1 MVSRTNADDDRPE
14 RPFMAAIAELRAT
27 GRVSPATLAA
37 ARARAMALPP
47 RRVEAEAGRPYTREV
62 LFSEADVGEVMRA
75 TWAPGVRS
83 APHDHGG
90 ARGVVAVL
98 EGRFEERGYTMSS
111 SLGLRERSVRELT
124 LGDVL
129 EIAEDRVHAMTSHDA
144 RGVTLHVYAG
154 HVASFRL
161 FDETARVTLRAR
173 GGAWLP
179 ADVVLS
185 EERWEPVP

>member
-1 MVSRTNADDDRPE
+1 MWSRTNADAHRPGS
-14 RPFMAAIAELRAT
+14 PSWAAILELRAT
-27 GRVSPATLAA
+27 GRVSEGTFGAL
-37 ARARAMALPP
+37 RAEIAALPP
-47 RRVEAEAGRPYTREV
+47 RRAEVVAGRPYAREV
-62 LFSEADVGEVMRA
+62 LFSEPGVGEVMRA
-75 TWAPGVRS
+75 TWARGVSS

-98 EGRFEERGYTMSS
+98 EGRFEERAYAVSS
-111 SLGLRERSVRELT
+111 GRGLSEGARRSFAA
-124 LGDVL
+124 GDLIEV
-129 EIAEDRVHAMTSHDA
+129 AEDAVHSMTSQGA

-154 HVASFRL
+154 NVASFRL
-161 FDETARVTLRAR
+161 FDESARVTLRAR

>member
-1 MVSRTNADDDRPE
+1 MVSRTNADDNRPDRP
-14 RPFMAAIAELRAT
+14 FVAALAELRAT
-27 GRVSPATLAA
+27 GRVSIATLSA
-37 ARARAMALPP
+37 ARAQAMALPP
-47 RRVEAEAGRPYTREV
+47 PRVERVAGRPYTREV
-62 LFSEADVGEVMRA
+62 LYAEADVGEVMRA

-90 ARGVVAVL
+90 ARGLVAVL
-98 EGRFEERGYTMSS
+98 EGRFEERGYAMSS
-111 SLGLRERSVRELT
+111 SLGLREGAVRELSR
-124 LGDVL
+124 GDIL
-129 EIAEDRVHAMTSHDA
+129 EISVERVHAMTSLAA

-154 HVASFRL
+154 DVASFRL

>member
-1 MVSRTNADDDRPE
+1 MVSRMHADDDRPE
-14 RPFMAAIAELRAT
+14 RPFAAALAELRAT
-27 GRVSPATLAA
+27 GRVSTATLAA
-37 ARARAMALPP
+37 ARAQAMALPP
-47 RRVEAEAGRPYTREV
+47 PPAERVAGRPYTREV
-62 LFSEADVGEVMRA
+62 LYAEADVGEVMRA

-90 ARGVVAVL
+90 ARGLVAVL
-98 EGRFEERGYTMSS
+98 EGRFEERGYAMSP
-111 SLGLRERSVRELT
+111 SLGLCERAVRELSR
-124 LGDVL
+124 GDVL
-129 EIAEDRVHAMTSHDA
+129 EITEDRVHAMTSHDA

-154 HVASFRL
+154 DVASFRL

>member
-14 RPFMAAIAELRAT
+14 RPFMAALAELRAA
-27 GRVSPATLAA
+27 GRVSTATLAA
-37 ARARAMALPP
+37 ASAQAMALPRP
-47 RRVEAEAGRPYTREV
+47 PVDVVSGRPYTREV
-62 LFSEADVGEVMRA
+62 LYAEADVGEVMRA

-90 ARGVVAVL
+90 ARGLVAVL
-98 EGRFEERGYTMSS
+98 EGRFEERGYAMSS
-111 SLGLRERSVRELT
+111 SLGLCECAVRELSR
-124 LGDVL
+124 GDIL

-154 HVASFRL
+154 NVASFRL
-161 FDETARVTLRAR
+161 FDATARVTFRAR